1 MHLNFGNRTSCRR
14 RQGCSWLVATLALAL
29 LLCAEAVSSLDLGPI
44 VRVAQCRSQCLK
56 RHSLDG
62 SCEWWRH
69 GETGCNELCASFVY
83 NNGVRLHIRHRR
95 GRKKPNE
102 KRSRARA
109 AYVTRE
115 RLSLR
120 ARVLRTSTRTGERRK
135 FSEKLV
141 VAREQI
147 AQSTSIEEIPSK
159 HRRVVQI
166 HTIWRATSSYRTRSC
181 TKYCFYDPVAEL
193 CLMRTRH
200 TAFCIVPALK
210 TCIYLCARPSF
221 MHARA
226 CILAFL
232 LPRRMLRAAL
242 LHTYTRTHGQAH
254 ASDVLHGAGLKNERT
269 CWQQCETLE
278 KQWGSPKAA
287 APASASASSSNGS
300 LQNQQQQRASC
311 DDDEYKQTIAR
322 SCVRLT
328 SILFAA
334 HVFFD
339 EPRRKTYSRSSESR
353 QVPAILFASARVR
366 DVLLR
371 CELTSAQSPRELP
384 RRRSIRRSGRRALCR
399 LYNAIKKY
407 IRDVN
412 RLYDAI
418 CRTACEYRKSQVVEQ
433 YLPSMLPAPHRAPVN
448 LAKNDVAVLMHKVR
462 NEWRVFGYYP
472 GTRAP
477 SSLRHDEWIVAVV
490 EDGGVVHFSWEEWL
504 PTLDSLKEGPL
515 FEATISWRDVDVQL
529 KRQTLLEQKRFNDRV
544 RQFFLEKYG
553 EKVLE
558 WRNQDED
565 TAIPEEVFR
574 RFFFRR
580 RDQDESGKR
589 LDDTD
594 NPEPS
599 TLDSEDERNQ
609 SQVGKESFVVSWEP
623 ETGGLM
629 GNQVAD
635 SNFAQI
641 SLLPGTKY
649 LVRIASNEGPGSFPI
664 EVDTRPS
671 SIQVFQL
678 KKNFVDAM
686 VYPWAVLAAS
696 MCAAIIVCI
705 AIIVKLCR
713 RTAKEIEP
721 LEVV

>member
-1 MHLNFGNRTSCRR
+1 MHLNFGNGTSCRR
-14 RQGCSWLVATLALAL
+14 RQGTWGCSWLVATLALAL

-69 GETGCNELCASFVY
+69 GETGCNE
-83 NNGVRLHIRHRR
+83 
-95 GRKKPNE
+95 
-102 KRSRARA
+102 
-109 AYVTRE
+109 
-115 RLSLR
+115 
-120 ARVLRTSTRTGERRK
+120 
-135 FSEKLV
+135 
-141 VAREQI
+141 
-147 AQSTSIEEIPSK
+147 
-159 HRRVVQI
+159 
-166 HTIWRATSSYRTRSC
+166 
-181 TKYCFYDPVAEL
+181 
-193 CLMRTRH
+193 
-200 TAFCIVPALK
+200 
-210 TCIYLCARPSF
+210 
-221 MHARA
+221 
-226 CILAFL
+226 
-232 LPRRMLRAAL
+232 
-242 LHTYTRTHGQAH
+242 
-254 ASDVLHGAGLKNERT
+254 

-311 DDDEYKQTIAR
+311 DDDEYKQCP
-322 SCVRLT
+322 S
-328 SILFAA
+328 
-334 HVFFD
+334 
-339 EPRRKTYSRSSESR
+339 
-353 QVPAILFASARVR
+353 
-366 DVLLR
+366 
-371 CELTSAQSPRELP
+371 
-384 RRRSIRRSGRRALCR
+384 
-399 LYNAIKKY
+399 
-407 IRDVN
+407 
-412 RLYDAI
+412 

-515 FEATISWRDVDVQL
+515 FEATISWRDVDIQL